1 MSRTYRLLLAALTLG
16 LLLVSGRA
24 QAQDDITVKGEIV
37 DLACYLSQGKK
48 GASHKSCAQM
58 CAKGGVPMGLL
69 TASDEL
75 YLLIDDH
82 ANPKPY
88 EAAKKL
94 AGTDAEITGKKFVK
108 NGMAS
113 IVVNGASGL

>member
-1 MSRTYRLLLAALTLG
+1 MRKWFLAALTLG
-16 LLLVSGRA
+16 LVA
-24 QAQDDITVKGEIV
+24 QGPLTARAQDDVTVKGEIV
-37 DLACYLSQGKK
+37 DLACYLSKGKK
-48 GASHKSCAQM
+48 GADHKSCAQM
-58 CAKGGVPMGLL
+58 CAKGGVPMGVL
-69 TASDEL
+69 TESDEL

-94 AGTDAEITGKKFVK
+94 AGTNAEISGKKFVK

-113 IVVNGASGL
+113 IVVTSATGQ

>member
-1 MSRTYRLLLAALTLG
+1 MHNWLLAIVTVLIVAA
-16 LLLVSGRA
+16 SA
-24 QAQDDITVKGEIV
+24 PASAQDDVTVKGEIV
-37 DLACYLSQGKK
+37 DLACYLAKGKK
-48 GASHKSCAQM
+48 GPDHKSCAQM
-58 CAKGGVPMGLL
+58 CAKGGVPMGVL
-69 TASDEL
+69 TAADEL

-94 AGTDAEITGKKFVK
+94 AGTEAEITGKKYVK

-113 IVVNGASGL
+113 IVVTNASGL

>member
-1 MSRTYRLLLAALTLG
+1 MRYWLLAALTLG
-16 LLLVSGRA
+16 LLLRPQWA
-24 QAQDDITVKGEIV
+24 PAQDDITVKGEIV
-37 DLACYLSQGKK
+37 DLACYLAKGKK
-48 GASHKSCAQM
+48 GPEHKSCAQM
-58 CAKGGVPMGLL
+58 CAKGGVPIGVL
-69 TASDEL
+69 TQSEEL

-94 AGTDAEITGKKFVK
+94 AGGNAEITGKKYVK

>member
-1 MSRTYRLLLAALTLG
+1 MRSWFLPALIAG
-16 LLLVSGRA
+16 IVSFAPVAR
-24 QAQDDITVKGEIV
+24 AQDDITVKGEIV
-37 DLACYLSQGKK
+37 DLACYLAKGKK
-48 GASHKSCAQM
+48 GPDHKACAQM

-69 TASDEL
+69 TESDEL

-82 ANPKPY
+82 ADPKGY

-94 AGTDAEITGKKFVK
+94 GGSNAEISGKKYIK

-113 IVVNGASGL
+113 IVVKSASGL

>member
-1 MSRTYRLLLAALTLG
+1 MRRPFAAALVAVLLFAYALAAN
-16 LLLVSGRA
+16 A
-24 QAQDDITVKGEIV
+24 EEDIAVQGEVV

-48 GASHKSCAQM
+48 GSEHKACAQM
-58 CAKGGVPMGLL
+58 CAKGGVPMGVL
-69 TASDEL
+69 TDSGEL

-82 ANPKPY
+82 SNSAPY

-94 AGTDAEITGKKFVK
+94 AGARAQISGKKFVK

-113 IVVNGASGL
+113 IMVTAAAPQ

>member
-1 MSRTYRLLLAALTLG
+1 MRNWFLAALIAG
-16 LLLVSGRA
+16 IVSLSPAARA
-24 QAQDDITVKGEIV
+24 QEDITVKGEVV
-37 DLACYLSQGKK
+37 DLACYLAKGKK
-48 GASHKSCAQM
+48 GPEHKACAQM

-69 TASDEL
+69 TESDEL

-82 ANPKPY
+82 ADPKGY

-94 AGTDAEITGKKFVK
+94 GGSNAEITGKKYIK

-113 IVVNGASGL
+113 IVVKSASGL

>member
-1 MSRTYRLLLAALTLG
+1 MRNWLIAATTALALS
-16 LLLVSGRA
+16 SGPVWA
-24 QAQDDITVKGEIV
+24 QEDITVKGEIV
-37 DLACYLSQGKK
+37 DLACYLAKGKK
-48 GASHKSCAQM
+48 GPDHKSCAQM
-58 CAKGGVPMGLL
+58 CAKGGVPMGVL

-94 AGTDAEITGKKFVK
+94 AGTEAEISGKKFVK

-113 IVVNGASGL
+113 IVVNSASGL

>member
-1 MSRTYRLLLAALTLG
+1 MWYRLLAAL
-16 LLLVSGRA
+16 LLAGALVCPAARA
-24 QAQDDITVKGEIV
+24 QDEITVQGEIV
-37 DLACYLSQGKK
+37 DLACYLAKGKK
-48 GASHKSCAQM
+48 GKEHKACAQM
-58 CAKGGVPMGLL
+58 CAKGGVPLGVL
-69 TASDEL
+69 TESEEL

-94 AGTDAEITGKKFVK
+94 AGTNAEIRGKKWIR

-113 IVVNGASGL
+113 IVVDAATGL

>member
-1 MSRTYRLLLAALTLG
+1 MRKWLLAALTFVLFLAPG
-16 LLLVSGRA
+16 LVAA
-24 QAQDDITVKGEIV
+24 QEDITVKGEIV
-37 DLACYLSQGKK
+37 DLACYLAKGKK
-48 GASHKSCAQM
+48 GAEHKSCAQM
-58 CAKGGVPMGLL
+58 CAKGGVPLGVL
-69 TASDEL
+69 TPADEL

-94 AGTDAEITGKKFVK
+94 AGVDAEITGKKFVK

-113 IVVNGASGL
+113 IVVTGASGL